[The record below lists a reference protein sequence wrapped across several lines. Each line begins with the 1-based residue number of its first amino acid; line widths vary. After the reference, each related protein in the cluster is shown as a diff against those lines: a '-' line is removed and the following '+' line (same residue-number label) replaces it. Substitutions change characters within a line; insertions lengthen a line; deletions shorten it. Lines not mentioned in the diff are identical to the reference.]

1 MLKPS
6 SKILTGILLVI
17 AITAAIIFLTA
28 PIAFWLTGLTKIN
41 GTIFFVSRVLI
52 WCSLGVVLYYTRYI
66 EKQPLLIWKNNRY
79 PIGFYLLSVL
89 ILLVVIYTGAGIL
102 VRILTAL
109 THNETSNKLLGIVQ
123 IFKHNIPF
131 LLFTALTAGIVE
143 ELVFRGYLQPRLQ
156 LLFNNSW
163 AAIVV
168 SAILFGLLHITYGTI
183 SNVVTPLFIGLI
195 FAWYY
200 QKYKNIKVLIL
211 CHFLIDTISLFILI
225 KTH

>member
-1 MLKPS
+1 
-6 SKILTGILLVI
+6 
-17 AITAAIIFLTA
+17 
-28 PIAFWLTGLTKIN
+28 
-41 GTIFFVSRVLI
+41 

-200 QKYKNIKVLIL
+200 QKYKNIKVLIP
-211 CHFLIDTISLFILI
+211 CHFLIDTISLFILL